1 MDTLVVQV
9 QDSSFPPLFATAIFF
24 IPTSAGGTL
33 TLQQDGFPQSAP
45 QAAVGVP
52 YELGISVTNSAN
64 LMSWS
69 VVSPVITASFINQS
83 NTRTIFSWPSPTA
96 IGGLVI
102 QATDTVTL
110 NTGTITLSI

>member
-1 MDTLVVQV
+1 MSDTVTIQVMDAAGLTAQ
-9 QDSSFPPLFATAIFF
+9 ATFL
-24 IPTSAGGTL
+24 IPIQSAGGTL

-45 QAAVGVP
+45 FAAVGVP

-64 LMSWS
+64 PMSWS